1 MMSGDANESTA
12 TASQHHMDDGG
23 CEYQQQ
29 HEEQHREQPH
39 NSKRAR
45 YLDGWEACLNVPTQ
59 ENRKP
64 LGLSDLFG
72 ASDKNV
78 HDTASSSSNPS
89 TLISR
94 PPQTQ
99 DVAVAHAFFS
109 LRLEHREG
117 GAMARHPGEERILL
131 FRSDRPGAIAKIIY
145 SSTPGVTPMKDCEI
159 NNPEKHQEE
168 ENNSMMVQAKIHVLD
183 VKEEYRGFDLG
194 SLLFTEALAFL
205 RRRYMEDPEEDGDD
219 DKISSYHDEP
229 SSFIHC
235 QLDAE
240 EDVRRHNKLVGFY
253 ETLGCH
259 VKPNVK
265 VLYLNN
271 NDGSETYRKVP
282 MQITITIAQQ
292 KQQQNQPK
300 MSQHGRIKVHHSDEG
315 SSLVQRRQ
323 DFVPVV
329 LLVSPGKRSSGL
341 ATPVSDTNSNVTTSK
356 VYWLMMEDNQGHVEF
371 RTTKGQYLRV
381 SPDGHCE
388 AAILSEDKDQNS
400 SNESQSSVVHDLWS
414 KFDLF
419 RVAEETDKNKD
430 DVAVVPHEAHAK
442 SLWLLRSTSHGT
454 FLTLNASDHL
464 FHCSK
469 TPSFWQADSSGFRL
483 LSTTDTPLRRQHYR
497 KQWTKQTVDY
507 VRSMRERYFKFDLT
521 QMDLWTALN
530 LAHKLPAYRFGVER
544 NVEAPSLRTRC
555 FRTAELFRNAGHPD
569 WVQLIALVYNLAG
582 VANLIDMVTA
592 VESEND
598 YDWTISSRGRVVGCT
613 PPASIT
619 FGEYRSLN
627 ADEYDP
633 TYNSLQGMYD
643 LHCGFDNVLL
653 AWTGPEYM
661 YYMLK
666 HNEVNIPDEGLKML
680 RLASLYD
687 WHTNNAYSQFAT
699 EDDEDVQMSV
709 ADFDELIRAARD
721 ETRDCNEMCST
732 DCEGL
737 WKSHYADIATKYGAD
752 GNLMW

>member
-1 MMSGDANESTA
+1 MMMSGDANESTTGT
-12 TASQHHMDDGG
+12 TASQHHLDDGI
-23 CEYQQQ
+23 YQQ
-29 HEEQHREQPH
+29 
-39 NSKRAR
+39 NSKRVR
-45 YLDGWEACLNVPTQ
+45 YLDGWEACLAPTQ
-59 ENRKP
+59 DRKP

-72 ASDKNV
+72 ASDKTVSGSN
-78 HDTASSSSNPS
+78 TNTTSSS
-89 TLISR
+89 TLITR
-94 PPQTQ
+94 PTQTPNSTQ
-99 DVAVAHAFFS
+99 DAGNTGHAFFS

-117 GAMARHPGEERILL
+117 GALARHPGEERILL

-145 SSTPGVTPMKDCEI
+145 SSIPPPEDCGSQSKQEKD
-159 NNPEKHQEE
+159 PEE
-168 ENNSMMVQAKIHVLD
+168 ETDRIVQAKIHVLD
-183 VKEEYRGFDLG
+183 VKEAYRGFDLG
-194 SLLFTEALAFL
+194 SLLFTEALTSL
-205 RRRYMEDPEEDGDD
+205 RRRYMDD
-219 DKISSYHDEP
+219 AEQDSDDVVDSIDSHNEP
-229 SSFIHC
+229 ASIHC

-240 EDVRRHNKLVGFY
+240 EDIRRHNKLVSFY

-265 VLYLNN
+265 ILYLNN
-271 NDGSETYRKVP
+271 NDGETYRKVP
-282 MQITITIAQQ
+282 MQITISIPLKVDAKA
-292 KQQQNQPK
+292 KQ
-300 MSQHGRIKVHHSDEG
+300 HHERINAHNMDSTG
-315 SSLVQRRQ
+315 SLVQRGQ
-323 DFVPVV
+323 GFVPVV
-329 LLVSPGKRSSGL
+329 LLEAPGKRCWGIS
-341 ATPVSDTNSNVTTSK
+341 APVSGGNNDNGK

-381 SPDGHCE
+381 SPDGYCE
-388 AAILSEDKDQNS
+388 AAVLVEDESDSSSEDANS
-400 SNESQSSVVHDLWS
+400 NAQSSVAHSWSS

-419 RVAEETDKNKD
+419 RVSEENDKNKD
-430 DVAVVPHEAHAK
+430 DVSVVPNEAYAK
-442 SLWLLRSTSHGT
+442 SLWLLRSSSHGT
-454 FLTLNASDHL
+454 FLTLDASDHL

-469 TPSFWQADSSGFRL
+469 KPSFWQADSSGFSL

-507 VRSMRERYFKFDLT
+507 VVSMRERYFGFNLKK
-521 QMDLWTALN
+521 MDLWTALN
-530 LAHKLPAYRFGVER
+530 LAQKMPAYRFGVER
-544 NVEAPSLRTRC
+544 RVDAASLRTRC

-582 VANLIDMVTA
+582 VVNLMDMVTA

-613 PPASIT
+613 PPATVS
-619 FGEYRSLN
+619 FGEFRSLN
-627 ADEYDP
+627 ADEQDP

-666 HNEVNIPDEGLKML
+666 HNEVNVPDEGLKML

-687 WHTNNAYSQFAT
+687 WHTNDAYSQFAT
-699 EDDEDVQMSV
+699 EDDEDMQPFV
-709 ADFDELIRAARD
+709 ADFDELVRAARD
-721 ETRDCNEMCST
+721 ETRDGDEMSIT
-732 DCEGL
+732 DCEEL

>member
-1 MMSGDANESTA
+1 MMSVDTDEST
-12 TASQHHMDDGG
+12 TARQHHLIDGG
-23 CEYQQQ
+23 PQHQQ
-29 HEEQHREQPH
+29 PS
-39 NSKRAR
+39 NSSKRAR
-45 YLDGWEACLNVPTQ
+45 YLDGWEACLAVTQ

-72 ASDKNV
+72 ASGKNV
-78 HDTASSSSNPS
+78 SNENHANTNTSSSS
-89 TLISR
+89 TLITR
-94 PPQTQ
+94 PTQTPTTH
-99 DVAVAHAFFS
+99 DTGNTGHEFFS

-117 GAMARHPGEERILL
+117 GALARHPGEERILL

-145 SSTPGVTPMKDCEI
+145 SSTPPEDCDDKLG
-159 NNPEKHQEE
+159 NDQEE
-168 ENNSMMVQAKIHVLD
+168 DMASIVQAKIHVLD
-183 VKEEYRGFDLG
+183 VKEAYRGFDLG
-194 SLLFTEALAFL
+194 SLLFTEALTSL
-205 RRRYMEDPEEDGDD
+205 RRRYLDDPEEDGNDSD
-219 DKISSYHDEP
+219 NNNNINSDHSS
-229 SSFIHC
+229 IHC

-240 EDVRRHNKLVGFY
+240 EEILRHNKLVSFY

-265 VLYLNN
+265 ILYLNN
-271 NDGSETYRKVP
+271 NDGETYRKVP
-282 MQITITIAQQ
+282 MQIVFKA
-292 KQQQNQPK
+292 KQHQQPK
-300 MSQHGRIKVHHSDEG
+300 MHHERIKAHNKDTG
-315 SSLVQRRQ
+315 SLVQRGRG
-323 DFVPVV
+323 FVPVV
-329 LLVSPGKRSSGL
+329 LLEAPGKRCWGVS
-341 ATPVSDTNSNVTTSK
+341 TPVSGNNNGK
-356 VYWLMMEDNQGHVEF
+356 VYWLMMEDKQGHVEF

-381 SPDGHCE
+381 SPDGYCE
-388 AAILSEDKDQNS
+388 ASVLVEDETDSSEDA
-400 SNESQSSVVHDLWS
+400 QSSVAHGWSS

-419 RVAEETDKNKD
+419 RVSEENDKNKD
-430 DVAVVPHEAHAK
+430 DVSVAPNEAHAK

-454 FLTLNASDHL
+454 FLMLDASDHL

-469 TPSFWQADSSGFRL
+469 RPAFWQADSSGFSL

-507 VRSMRERYFKFDLT
+507 VVSMRERYFGFNLKK
-521 QMDLWTALN
+521 MDFWTALN

-582 VANLIDMVTA
+582 MVNLMDMVTA

-613 PPASIT
+613 PPASVS
-619 FGEYRSLN
+619 FGDFRSLN
-627 ADEYDP
+627 ADEQDP

-666 HNEVNIPDEGLKML
+666 HNEVNVPDEGLKML

-687 WHTNNAYSQFAT
+687 WHTNDAYSQFGT
-699 EDDEDVQMSV
+699 EDDEDMQPFV

-721 ETRDCNEMCST
+721 NTRDGDEMSIAV
-732 DCEGL
+732 CEDL

-752 GNLMW
+752 GDLMW